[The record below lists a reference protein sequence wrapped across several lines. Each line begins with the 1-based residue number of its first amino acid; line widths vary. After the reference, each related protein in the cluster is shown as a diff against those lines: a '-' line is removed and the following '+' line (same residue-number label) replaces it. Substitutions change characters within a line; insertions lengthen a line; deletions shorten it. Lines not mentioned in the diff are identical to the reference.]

1 LQGLPVT
8 VRLFGD
14 GGSDELS
21 AAQLGRLEE
30 AKRMSSSAVATGQ
43 QPASISE
50 GLSVRDLRWIA
61 DAYEQAQRVRV
72 ETGERIRA
80 ILQGRDERGD
90 AAGVDVK
97 ASDVLAAIRRGQT
110 EGPVPLLGR
119 TYRRHADEERELR
132 RAMLAALTKHPAWP
146 WLARVRGIGATLAA
160 KLLARLDVMKARS
173 PSSFWSYCGLATVPG
188 IEYRCAQCGLRA
200 SFPVRYRVKGTHT
213 RPESRATCAGAL
225 VPYSGPEHGVRVAQP
240 RPAAGERACYDQYAK
255 KVCYLIG
262 VSFLRSGSAYE
273 RYYRDQRGRLEK
285 ERPGWTPG
293 RVHFAALRKTEKLFL
308 AQLWVVWREA
318 MGMPSTTPYAH
329 AILKRDDYLPP
340 QAMVEEN
347 LEVAVEP

>member
-1 LQGLPVT
+1 M
-8 VRLFGD
+8 
-14 GGSDELS
+14 S
-21 AAQLGRLEE
+21 A
-30 AKRMSSSAVATGQ
+30 SAVATNQ
-43 QPASISE
+43 KSPLSISD

-80 ILQGRDERGD
+80 ILQGRDDRGD
-90 AAGVDVK
+90 A
-97 ASDVLAAIRRGQT
+97 SDVTPNASHVLAEIRRGHT

-132 RAMLAALTKHPAWP
+132 RAMLTALASHPAWA
-146 WLARVRGIGATLAA
+146 WLARVKGIGATLAA
-160 KLLARLDVMKARS
+160 KLLARLDVTKARS

-188 IEYRCAQCGLRA
+188 IEYRCVQCGLRA
-200 SFPVRYRVKGTHT
+200 SFPVRYRVKGAHT
-213 RPESRATCAGAL
+213 RADSKSACTGSL
-225 VPYSGPEHGVRVAQP
+225 VPHRGPDNGIRVAQP
-240 RPAAGERACYDQYAK
+240 RPASGERACYDQYAK

-273 RYYRDQRGRLEK
+273 RYYREQRARMER

-293 RVHFAALRKTEKLFL
+293 RIHFAALRKTEKLFL

-318 MGMPSTTPYAH
+318 LGLPSTTPYAH
-329 AILKRDDYLPP
+329 AILGREDYLPP

-347 LEVAVEP
+347 PEIAVEP